1 MAKDYTVKGEW
12 FAIKTGQLYV
22 VKAHSKTTSILACV
36 KVEIPLA
43 VGSDFAQAFGSA
55 LAKESIESAAQQE
68 VKRIADAR
76 ADSP

>member
-1 MAKDYTVKGEW
+1 MAKDYTIKGEW

-22 VKAHSKTTSILACV
+22 VKAISKTNSNLAVV

-43 VGSDFAQAFGSA
+43 VGTDFAQAFGSA
-55 LAKESIESAAQQE
+55 MAKESVETAAQQE

-76 ADSP
+76 PE